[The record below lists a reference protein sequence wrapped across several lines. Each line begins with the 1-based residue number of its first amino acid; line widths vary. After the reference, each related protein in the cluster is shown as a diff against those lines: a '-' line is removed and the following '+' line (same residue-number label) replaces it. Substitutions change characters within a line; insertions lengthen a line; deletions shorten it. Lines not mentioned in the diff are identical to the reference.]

1 MTRFVAL
8 LDACVLYPNYLRDIL
23 IQLALT
29 DLYRAKWTH
38 LIHEEWMRNL
48 LKNRPDM
55 KMVQLETVRD
65 LMDKSIRDCLVQ
77 EFEGVIPSL
86 ALPDPDDRH
95 ILAAAIVSEAHVI
108 VTFNLKDFPN
118 SVLTKYN
125 IEAKHPDDFIV
136 DIIDLNP
143 LKVMSAL
150 ETARRRFK
158 NPPKTFEEYMEILI
172 KQELPKS
179 VTIFRELHSEESQ

>member
-1 MTRFVAL
+1 
-8 LDACVLYPNYLRDIL
+8 
-23 IQLALT
+23 
-29 DLYRAKWTH
+29 
-38 LIHEEWMRNL
+38 
-48 LKNRPDM
+48 
-55 KMVQLETVRD
+55 
-65 LMDKSIRDCLVQ
+65 MDKSIRDCLVQ
-77 EFEGVIPSL
+77 EFEGLIPSL
-86 ALPDPDDRH
+86 ALSDPDDRH

-143 LKVMSAL
+143 LKVMTAL
-150 ETARRRFK
+150 ETARKRFK
-158 NPPKTFEEYMEILI
+158 NPPKTFEEYMEILV

-179 VTIFRELHSEESQ
+179 VAIFRELHSEESK